1 MTNKVVK
8 KKTKKQTSIDGST
21 GNFCFL
27 FASASC
33 LRRRAASIASYSIF
47 ISLKNILKLK
57 FSKNILFVVVLVVV
71 VVEIF
76 VWPMQQLFVFLLVP
90 VVGSLK

>member
-1 MTNKVVK
+1 MTIKVFL
-8 KKTKKQTSIDGST
+8 KKQTSIDGST

-47 ISLKNILKLK
+47 IFKKYFAFKIIKI
-57 FSKNILFVVVLVVV
+57 ILFVVVLVVV
-71 VVEIF
+71 VVVEIF
-76 VWPMQQLFVFLLVP
+76 VWPKQQLFVFLLVP
-90 VVGSLK
+90 VVGGWK